1 MRFSR
6 GSGAPD
12 DAPASR
18 LEILAPRTGRDFLA
32 RIVFFSLPLALSL
45 AGVARADKYAGEF
58 LRVPAG
64 ARAVGMGGAF
74 VSLAND
80 GSASWWNPAGLAL
93 LGQREILYQ
102 HAEQFGGAENYDFG
116 SFSFPISKEG
126 NRSQTAAVTLIR
138 LGVDNIPVT
147 PDPAGLRPG
156 IDFEDD
162 DGDPSTNLPTEN
174 NGRWDP
180 GERLFLDAGSFRF
193 ASANDWAL
201 LGSYARPF
209 GEKITAGAS
218 LKIVYRTL
226 PDYSG
231 DVSAWGAGL
240 DAGMT
245 YTVSPKLRLGF
256 VAHDLTTTYM
266 SWDTGTSE
274 HVPPAFTVG
283 GSYDLAIAPQHALTL
298 ALDVPFDFQGHEMDQ
313 YFGVGIKTDS
323 TGQATGTGGL
333 SGTFHA
339 GAEYR
344 YRGTLALRTGMMGR
358 DLTFGAGFHH
368 DKIGVDYAAVFSRF
382 FGSDVS
388 GFSGD
393 GNLDVTHR
401 ISGSYRF

>member
-1 MRFSR
+1 MPCSR

-12 DAPASR
+12 RASASR
-18 LEILAPRTGRDFLA
+18 LEILARRTGRSRLV
-32 RIVFFSLPLALSL
+32 RISLSALL
-45 AGVARADKYAGEF
+45 LLPFAGLARADKYAGEF

-74 VSLAND
+74 VSLADD
-80 GSASWWNPAGLAL
+80 GSAAWWNPAGLAL

-126 NRSQTAAVTLIR
+126 KRSQTIGISLIR

-162 DGDPSTNLPTEN
+162 DGDPSTSLPTEN

-180 GERLFLDAGSFRF
+180 GERLFLDAGSFRY
-193 ASANDWAL
+193 ASANDWGL

-209 GEKITAGAS
+209 GEKIVAGAS
-218 LKIVYRTL
+218 LKMIYRTL
-226 PDYSG
+226 PDYTG
-231 DVSAWGAGL
+231 DVTAWGAGL
-240 DAGMT
+240 DAGMM
-245 YTVSPKLRLGF
+245 YMVSPKLRLGA
-256 VAHDLTTTYM
+256 VAHDFTTTYM
-266 SWDTGTSE
+266 SWDTGQSE
-274 HVPPAFTVG
+274 HVPPEFTVG
-283 GSYDLAIAPQHALTL
+283 GSYDLAISPEHALTL
-298 ALDVPFDFQGHEMDQ
+298 ALDIPFDFQGHETDQ

-323 TGQATGTGGL
+323 TGNAIGQSGL
-333 SGTFHA
+333 SGSFHA
-339 GAEYR
+339 GLEYR
-344 YRGTLALRTGMMGR
+344 YRGALALRTGMMGR

-368 DKIGVDYAAVFSRF
+368 EKIGVDYAAVFSRF

>member
-1 MRFSR
+1 
-6 GSGAPD
+6 
-12 DAPASR
+12 
-18 LEILAPRTGRDFLA
+18 
-32 RIVFFSLPLALSL
+32 
-45 AGVARADKYAGEF
+45 
-58 LRVPAG
+58 
-64 ARAVGMGGAF
+64 
-74 VSLAND
+74 
-80 GSASWWNPAGLAL
+80 
-93 LGQREILYQ
+93 
-102 HAEQFGGAENYDFG
+102 
-116 SFSFPISKEG
+116 
-126 NRSQTAAVTLIR
+126 VTLIR
-138 LGVDNIPVT
+138 LGVDDIPVT

-162 DGDPSTNLPTEN
+162 DGDPSTSLPSEN

-201 LGSYARPF
+201 LGSYARPL
-209 GEKITAGAS
+209 GEKITVGGS
-218 LKIVYRTL
+218 LKIIYRTL

-231 DVSAWGAGL
+231 DISAWGAGL

-245 YTVSPKLRLGF
+245 YTVNPKFRMGF

-266 SWDTGTSE
+266 KWDTDSSNTE

-283 GSYDLAIAPQHALTL
+283 GSYDFAISPQHALTL
-298 ALDVPFDFQGHEMDQ
+298 ALDVPFDFQGHETDQ
-313 YFGVGIKTDS
+313 YFGVGIETDS
-323 TGQATGTGGL
+323 QGKATGAKGL

-344 YRGTLALRTGMMGR
+344 YKGVLALRTGMMGR

-388 GFSGD
+388 GFNGD

>member
-1 MRFSR
+1 MRCVR
-6 GSGAPD
+6 GAALDASLSGFEI
-12 DAPASR
+12 PAR
-18 LEILAPRTGRDFLA
+18 LTGRGRLA
-32 RIVFFSLPLALSL
+32 RIALFAILFTLPLAGL
-45 AGVARADKYAGEF
+45 ARADKYAGEF

-74 VSLAND
+74 VALADD
-80 GSASWWNPAGLAL
+80 GSAPFWNPAGLAL
-93 LGQREILYQ
+93 LGAREILYQ
-102 HAEQFGGAENYDFG
+102 HAEQFGGAANYDFG
-116 SFSFPISKEG
+116 SFSFPIAKEG
-126 NRSQTAAVTLIR
+126 KRSQTAAVSLIR
-138 LGVDNIPVT
+138 LGVDDIPVT

-162 DGDPSTNLPTEN
+162 DGDPSTNLPTEG

-209 GEKITAGAS
+209 GDKFTAGAS
-218 LKIVYRTL
+218 IKVVYRTL
-226 PDYSG
+226 PDYTG
-231 DVSAWGAGL
+231 NINAWGAGL

-245 YTVSPKLRLGF
+245 YTATDKLRLGF

-266 SWDTGTSE
+266 AWDGGARE
-274 HVPPAFTVG
+274 HVPPQFTVG
-283 GSYDLAIAPQHALTL
+283 GKYDLAISTQHALTL
-298 ALDVPFDFQGHEMDQ
+298 ALDIPFDFQGHETDQ

-323 TGQATGTGGL
+323 AGVATGAGGL

-344 YRGTLALRTGMMGR
+344 YRNALALRTGMMGR